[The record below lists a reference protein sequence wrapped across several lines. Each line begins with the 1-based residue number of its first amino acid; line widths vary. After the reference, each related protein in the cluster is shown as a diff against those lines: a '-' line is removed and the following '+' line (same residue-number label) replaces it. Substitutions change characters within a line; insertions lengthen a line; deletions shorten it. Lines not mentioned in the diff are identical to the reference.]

1 MRNRF
6 VSFLFAGVALLA
18 LGACE
23 SSKSSNPLS
32 PSVAGPIPGV
42 SITAPKPLQPGSGA
56 NIDASKQPLTL
67 LIENAASSGVRPL
80 TYTVEVA
87 LDNGFGNRVF
97 TREGLAPGGNG
108 QTSVRLPDALAADRT
123 YYWRARAQD
132 GANSG
137 PYSNAVAFTVFTPI
151 VLEAPDLASPDDNA
165 TAVSR
170 TPTFVITNARRSGPV
185 GAVTYTL
192 QLSKSAAFSSLVAQ
206 HELAEALPNTK
217 KTLASEL
224 AGSTRYYWRVRAW
237 ENSSRKVIGPWSAT
251 FDFVTAAAPVVSPEP
266 DPGTPPPGGSYPAT
280 GKGVVDYVK
289 ARYPSYLN
297 AVGSLDQRKRNME
310 FLRDRVIERALC
322 VGIQAGWNLKRGGPA
337 ISTDYITTYK
347 YGRWI
352 GVDIAND
359 YDNYRERLNLRW
371 MEVPDDPYTTYTRY
385 TRGYSCG

>member
-1 MRNRF
+1 MRNTT
-6 VSFLFAGVALLA
+6 VSLLVVGVALVA

-56 NIDASKQPLTL
+56 SIDASAQPLTL
-67 LIENAASSGVRPL
+67 LLENASSTGVRPL
-80 TYTVEVA
+80 TYQVEVA
-87 LDNGFGNRVF
+87 LDNGFANKVF
-97 TREGLAPGGNG
+97 TREGLAPGGDG
-108 QTSVRLPDALAADRT
+108 RTSLRLSDALAADRT

-132 GANSG
+132 GANNG
-137 PYSNAVAFTVFTPI
+137 PYSNAVAFTVFTPV
-151 VLEAPDLASPDDNA
+151 VLEAPDLASPDNNTPSA
-165 TAVSR
+165 SR

-206 HELAEALPNTK
+206 HEVAEALPNTK

-224 AGSTRYYWRVRAW
+224 AGSTKYYWRVRAW
-237 ENSSRKVIGPWSAT
+237 ENSSRKVIGPWSPT
-251 FDFVTAAAPVVSPEP
+251 FAFVTAAAPVVTPDP

-280 GKGVVDYVK
+280 GKGVIDYVK

-297 AVGSLDQRKRNME
+297 AVGSLAQRQRNME

-322 VGIQAGWNLKRGGPA
+322 VGMRVGWNLKRGGPTL
-337 ISTDYITTYK
+337 SRDYITTYK

-371 MEVPDDPYTTYTRY
+371 MEDPDDPYATYTRY